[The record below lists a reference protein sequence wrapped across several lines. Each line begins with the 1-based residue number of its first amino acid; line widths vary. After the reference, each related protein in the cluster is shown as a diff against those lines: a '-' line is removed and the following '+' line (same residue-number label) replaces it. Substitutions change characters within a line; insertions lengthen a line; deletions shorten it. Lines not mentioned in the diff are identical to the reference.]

1 MRKLNTHDVFALA
14 RLINATKIKETFR
27 SELEEIANGNRFVLD
42 PQKDGMTL
50 VFALMSA
57 MAEAGAEQ
65 AFYDF
70 VSAPFEMTPKEVEEL
85 PPEKTLEML
94 GQLAD
99 IEEWKSFFRRAAA
112 FSKTKTE
119 KQ

>member
-1 MRKLNTHDVFALA
+1 MRKLNTHDVFALT

-27 SELEEIANGNRFVLD
+27 TELEEIANGNRFVLD
-42 PQKDGMTL
+42 PQKDGMTII
-50 VFALMSA
+50 FALMSA

-70 VSAPFEMTPKEVEEL
+70 VSGPFEMSPKEIEEQ

-94 GQLAD
+94 GQIAD
-99 IEEWKSFFRRAAA
+99 IEEWKSFFRRAAN
-112 FSKTKTE
+112 FSAIKTA